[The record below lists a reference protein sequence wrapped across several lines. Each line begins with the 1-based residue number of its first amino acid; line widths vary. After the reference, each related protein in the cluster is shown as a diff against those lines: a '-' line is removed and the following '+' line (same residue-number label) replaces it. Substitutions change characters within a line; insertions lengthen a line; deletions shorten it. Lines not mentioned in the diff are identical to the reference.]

1 MFPDMKF
8 TDDRDEFAEKLP
20 VMASGRNDN
29 EKVAISWTDKG
40 TDINFGALTK
50 QFFTAAK
57 AAGTEMRYGHE
68 VKNLTKDGNK
78 WKVTVKNLHTG
89 DTSVVKANF
98 VFVGAGGYALD
109 LLRKAGLS
117 EVHGFAG
124 FPVSGLWLRST
135 NQDLIDRHSAKVY
148 GQAMTKNAPPMSV
161 PHLDTR
167 VIDGKKGLMFGPYG
181 GWSPKFLKKGSYLD
195 LFKSIRPDNIPSY
208 LGVAVQEF
216 NLTKYLVTE
225 VLQDFDKR
233 MENLRNYVPDA
244 KNEDWEIVT
253 AGQRVQ
259 VIKPAAPP
267 RFGSLE
273 FGTALINNTEG
284 SIAGLLGASPGASI
298 APAAMLELL
307 ERCFGE
313 KMIEWADK
321 IYEMIPSYGTKLFKD
336 EKMYHE
342 LWEFTQKT
350 LKLED

>member
-1 MFPDMKF
+1 M
-8 TDDRDEFAEKLP
+8 
-20 VMASGRNDN
+20 
-29 EKVAISWTDKG
+29 
-40 TDINFGALTK
+40 
-50 QFFTAAK
+50 
-57 AAGTEMRYGHE
+57 H
-68 VKNLTKDGNK
+68 
-78 WKVTVKNLHTG
+78 
-89 DTSVVKANF
+89 
-98 VFVGAGGYALD
+98 GY
-109 LLRKAGLS
+109 
-117 EVHGFAG
+117 AG

-135 NQDLIDRHSAKVY
+135 NPDLIENHSAKVY

-208 LGVAVQEF
+208 LGVSVQEF